1 MPPLSKTLRSES
13 PKGFAAQEQ
22 LPASVPPPKE
32 PGQVLGANPFI
43 RCPLPPFNAT
53 SDTLRQFNEGGK
65 IPARRVIPL
74 PISVA
79 AGGNTTVVNNTT
91 VNSSGGGSSSG
102 GNVPVVVAAKTVTF
116 NPGTILPGDAAIV
129 TVVVTEIAVLMLM
142 GSSDLCEVR
151 IYGDS
156 VTQAADVSRV
166 TDTAPAFEVTQG
178 LVTDVVF
185 DTSPF
190 QFNWQN
196 RLFVNQDAPQTT
208 NMYITVVNPTG
219 TAVAPDITITYLQL
233 E

>member
-1 MPPLSKTLRSES
+1 MPPLSKALRGES
-13 PKGFAAQEQ
+13 PKGYVAQEQ
-22 LPASVPPPKE
+22 LPASVPTPKE
-32 PGQVLGANPFI
+32 PGQVRGANPFI

-53 SDTLRQFNEGGK
+53 SDTLRQFNEDGK

-74 PISVA
+74 PISTV
-79 AGGNTTVVNNTT
+79 AGGNTAITNNTT
-91 VNSSGGGSSSG
+91 VNNSGGGSS
-102 GNVPVVVAAKTVTF
+102 GNIPVVVAAKTVTF
-116 NPGTILPGDAAIV
+116 SPGTILPGDAAVLTV
-129 TVVVTEIAVLMLM
+129 TVAEIVVLMLM
-142 GSSDLCEVR
+142 GSSDLGEVR
-151 IYGDS
+151 IYGDPI
-156 VTQAADVSRV
+156 TQAADVARV

-208 NMYITVVNPTG
+208 NMYITVVNSTG
-219 TAVAPDITITYLQL
+219 AAINPDITITYLQL